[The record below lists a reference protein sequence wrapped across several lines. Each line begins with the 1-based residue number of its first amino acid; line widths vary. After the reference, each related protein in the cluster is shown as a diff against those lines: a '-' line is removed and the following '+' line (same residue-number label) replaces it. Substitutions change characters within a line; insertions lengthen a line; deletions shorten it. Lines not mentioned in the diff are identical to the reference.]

1 MQPLI
6 EIHNLSRHY
15 GDLCAVDDISFEL
28 NPGEVLGFL
37 GPNGAGKSTCMR
49 IISGGLAPSSGKI
62 WINGIDLLKNPLEA
76 KAQLGY
82 LPEQPPLYPEMTVN
96 EYLHF
101 CARLRRI
108 ERSDTSSAVDR
119 AKGLCGLGDSGRRL
133 IGNLSKGYRQRTG
146 IAQAI
151 IHQPKVVILDEPTS
165 GLDPNQIREIRGLI
179 KTLGEQCGVILS
191 THILPEVEAVCDRVQ
206 ILHQGRLV
214 FSEHM
219 NSRRNEGQQL
229 LITLE
234 NRPTAEQLGLL
245 KGIDRVDDLGGGGYR
260 LSLTAETTA
269 AMIAEQCVNNHWA
282 LHRLTE
288 ASDSLEQVFTRL
300 TTSEAA

>member
-6 EIHNLSRHY
+6 EIHNLSRHF
-15 GDLCAVDDISFEL
+15 GDLVAVDNISFDL

-37 GPNGAGKSTCMR
+37 GPNGAGKSTSMR
-49 IISGGLAPSSGKI
+49 IISGGLAPSSGEIK
-62 WINGIDLLKNPLEA
+62 INGINLLQQPLAA
-76 KAQLGY
+76 KTQLGY
-82 LPEQPPLYPEMTVN
+82 LPEQPPLYPEMRVD

-108 ERSDTSSAVDR
+108 GKNDTASAIDR
-119 AKGLCGLGDSGRRL
+119 VKTLCGLGDSGRRL

-179 KTLGEQCGVILS
+179 KTLGKSCGVILS
-191 THILPEVEAVCDRVQ
+191 THILPEVEAICDRVQ
-206 ILHQGRLV
+206 IIHQGRLV
-214 FSEHM
+214 FSERLDTQERE
-219 NSRRNEGQQL
+219 RRQL

-234 NRPTAEQLGLL
+234 NPPATDQLAALSGVE
-245 KGIDRVDDLGGGGYR
+245 KIDVLGGGEYR
-260 LSLTAETTA
+260 LSLSSEATA
-269 AMIAEQCVNNHWA
+269 ATIAEQCVNNHWA
-282 LHRLTE
+282 LHRLSEE
-288 ASDSLEQVFTRL
+288 ADTLEQIFTRL
-300 TTSEAA
+300 TTTEAR